1 MRGENQNVPSAYPSY
16 WYISCLDNAELSYSY
31 KYSHRPA
38 LISVG
43 TYWLRGPDPLPPE
56 GRYASGSKSRR
67 GFQIGI
73 TLMPCPLCVRNKL
86 TSWSKRNFILGC
98 DACWALAAP
107 IPPPPREFEGIRW
120 STGHYIS
127 SWRSHPCSSA
137 MTQVA
142 RSPSMLGLCFFCF
155 FLQLDMGPRVKQN
168 ATPRCQYLPSIPSP
182 TLKKFPRFTKG
193 GSDEGFHR
201 Y

>member
-107 IPPPPREFEGIRW
+107 IPPPPGNSREFDEALAIIFRAGVLTPVRLPW
-120 STGHYIS
+120 HKL
-127 SWRSHPCSSA
+127 RDLLRC
-137 MTQVA
+137 
-142 RSPSMLGLCFFCF
+142 LGFVFFVFFC
-155 FLQLDMGPRVKQN
+155 
-168 ATPRCQYLPSIPSP
+168 S
-182 TLKKFPRFTKG
+182 
-193 GSDEGFHR
+193 
-201 Y
+201 